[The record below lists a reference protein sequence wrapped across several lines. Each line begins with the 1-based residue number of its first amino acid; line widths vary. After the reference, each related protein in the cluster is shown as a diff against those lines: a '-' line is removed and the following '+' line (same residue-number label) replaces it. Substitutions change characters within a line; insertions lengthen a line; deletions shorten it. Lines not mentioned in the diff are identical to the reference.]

1 MTAKPAS
8 TPEERLAELVR
19 NRREALNFSLRA
31 VAGEAA
37 ISINTW
43 RRLEQGLPIR
53 SHNYAKVETALDW
66 ASGSIRLFLD
76 EGKTPIVSKADP
88 AAPGVTFA
96 PLPEDALQGAVAQ
109 AVIAVTD
116 GVTAKQI
123 REISARVLQDLKKQ
137 GILGEDR

>member
-8 TPEERLAELVR
+8 TPEGQLAELVR

-53 SHNYAKVETALDW
+53 SHNYAKVETALEW

-76 EGKTPIVSKADP
+76 EGKTPIISKAAP
-88 AAPGVTFA
+88 SSPGVALAT
-96 PLPEDALQGAVAQ
+96 LPEDALQGAVAQ

-123 REISARVLQDLKKQ
+123 REISARVLEDLRKQ
-137 GILGEDR
+137 GHLDEG